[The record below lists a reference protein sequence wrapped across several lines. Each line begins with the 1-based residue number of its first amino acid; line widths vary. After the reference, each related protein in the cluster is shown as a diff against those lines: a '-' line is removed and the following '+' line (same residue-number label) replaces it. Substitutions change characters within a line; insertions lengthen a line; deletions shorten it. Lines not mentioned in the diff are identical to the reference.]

1 MALSPA
7 AAARRSGI
15 SRSGI
20 SRALTSGDLK
30 GVRKSSGHWSIAE
43 SDLDAWAETMTQR
56 ARADEA
62 DEVAHLRAELERITA
77 ERDQLL
83 KRRSVFGIIRRLF
96 RR

>member
-20 SRALTSGDLK
+20 SRALTNGDLK
-30 GVRKSSGHWSIAE
+30 GVRKVSGHWSIDE
-43 SDLDAWAETMTQR
+43 SDLDEWLATTTQR

-62 DEVAHLRAELERITA
+62 DEVAHLRAELQRVTA
-77 ERDQLL
+77 ERDRLQG
-83 KRRSVFGIIRRLF
+83 RSIVGIVRRLF